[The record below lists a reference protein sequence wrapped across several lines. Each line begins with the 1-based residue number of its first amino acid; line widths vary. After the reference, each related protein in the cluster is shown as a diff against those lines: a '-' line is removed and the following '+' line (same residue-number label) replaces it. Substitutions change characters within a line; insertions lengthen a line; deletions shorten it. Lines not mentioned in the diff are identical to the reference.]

1 MKKILFKSALFI
13 AAALS
18 IVSCNEKEFLS
29 ETPKSFLSPEN
40 AYVTV
45 DDFNM
50 AINGLYETVRS
61 VYYNSGRNNC
71 FEYFMGTDVAQN
83 GRGNANFIG
92 VLDTWTTPQ
101 QTVIKNVWDD
111 QYKLVADAN
120 TVITRVAQSD
130 LNEDMKAQ
138 ISAEAKFFRAF
149 GYRALVYLFGGVPLV
164 LEEVTSPRAD
174 FVRASKEEVL
184 KAMKDDFKQAAELL
198 PGIKN
203 VADGKISAPV
213 AKFYLAETLLSLG
226 DNQGAITELDAIISD
241 PALGLMKQRF
251 GSHKNDEGD
260 VFWDLFRVR
269 NQNRSSGNTE
279 ALWVI
284 QMEADV
290 VGGFVTTSA
299 NKPFYLERFA
309 APVSYSLTDPAG
321 KTAMACNQ
329 GRSTL
334 NIGGRGVSNMRN
346 TDWWLYD
353 LWESDW
359 DNDIRNS
366 KYNIV
371 RDVLYDLP
379 SSPYYGKSAI
389 AEDSYSKKLKTDPW
403 RWYPWPSKI
412 TTPGDHPDALFSD
425 KEKLY
430 LKSVAGATYLDQY
443 MLRLPEV
450 YLLRAEAYLK
460 TDKAKAA
467 ADVNE
472 VRRRAGAHEIT
483 AAEVSIDAI
492 LDERAREMVYEE
504 MRRIT
509 LGRLGMY
516 VERVR
521 KCNSLNK
528 DQVKDYMNLWPIP
541 YSVIEANKDAE
552 ITQNPGY
559 TN

>member
-50 AINGLYETVRS
+50 ALNGLYETVRS

-138 ISAEAKFFRAF
+138 VSAEAKFFRAF

-184 KAMKDDFKQAAELL
+184 KAMKEDFKQAADLL
-198 PGIKN
+198 PGIKD

-226 DNQGAITELDAIISD
+226 DNQGAITELNAIISD

-284 QMEADV
+284 QMEPDV
-290 VGGFVTTSA
+290 IGGFLTTDSYR
-299 NKPFYLERFA
+299 PFYLERFA

-321 KTAMACNQ
+321 NTAMACNQ

-516 VERVR
+516 AERVR

-528 DQVKDYMNLWPIP
+528 DQVKDYMNVWPIP

>member
-1 MKKILFKSALFI
+1 M
-13 AAALS
+13 
-18 IVSCNEKEFLS
+18 
-29 ETPKSFLSPEN
+29 
-40 AYVTV
+40 
-45 DDFNM
+45 
-50 AINGLYETVRS
+50 
-61 VYYNSGRNNC
+61 
-71 FEYFMGTDVAQN
+71 
-83 GRGNANFIG
+83 
-92 VLDTWTTPQ
+92 
-101 QTVIKNVWDD
+101 
-111 QYKLVADAN
+111 
-120 TVITRVAQSD
+120 
-130 LNEDMKAQ
+130 
-138 ISAEAKFFRAF
+138 
-149 GYRALVYLFGGVPLV
+149 
-164 LEEVTSPRAD
+164 
-174 FVRASKEEVL
+174 
-184 KAMKDDFKQAAELL
+184 
-198 PGIKN
+198 
-203 VADGKISAPV
+203 
-213 AKFYLAETLLSLG
+213 
-226 DNQGAITELDAIISD
+226 
-241 PALGLMKQRF
+241 
-251 GSHKNDEGD
+251 
-260 VFWDLFRVR
+260 
-269 NQNRSSGNTE
+269 
-279 ALWVI
+279 
-284 QMEADV
+284 
-290 VGGFVTTSA
+290 
-299 NKPFYLERFA
+299 
-309 APVSYSLTDPAG
+309 
-321 KTAMACNQ
+321 
-329 GRSTL
+329 
-334 NIGGRGVSNMRN
+334 
-346 TDWWLYD
+346 
-353 LWESDW
+353 
-359 DNDIRNS
+359 
-366 KYNIV
+366 
-371 RDVLYDLP
+371 LYDLP

-467 ADVNE
+467 SDVNE

>member
-1 MKKILFKSALFI
+1 MKQILFKSALCLS
-13 AAALS
+13 AALCF
-18 IVSCNEKEFLS
+18 VSCNKEFLD

-40 AYVTV
+40 AYVTL

-50 AINGLYETVRS
+50 GLNGLYETVRS
-61 VYYNSGRNNC
+61 IYYDSGRNNC

-92 VLDTWTTPQ
+92 KLDTWTTPHQ
-101 QTVIKNVWDD
+101 SVIKNVWDD

-120 TVITRVAQSD
+120 TVISRVEQSD
-130 LNEDMKAQ
+130 LNADSKAV

-149 GYRALVYLFGGVPLV
+149 GYRALVYLYGGVPLV
-164 LEEVTSPRAD
+164 LEEITSPRAD
-174 FVRASKEEVL
+174 FVRASKEDVL
-184 KAMKDDFKQAAELL
+184 KAMKEDFEQAAKLL
-198 PGIKN
+198 PGIN
-203 VADGKISAPV
+203 DVADGKISAPV

-226 DNQGAITELDAIISD
+226 DNQGAISELNDIIAN

-260 VFWDLFRVR
+260 VFWDLFRVN

-284 QMEADV
+284 QMEPDV
-290 VGGFVTTSA
+290 IGGFLTTESYR
-299 NKPFYLERFA
+299 PFYLERFA
-309 APVSYSLTDPAG
+309 APVSYSLTDPEG
-321 KTAMACNQ
+321 KTAMASNQ

-346 TDWWLYD
+346 TDWWLYE
-353 LWESDW
+353 LWKSDW

-371 RDVLYDLP
+371 RDVIYDLP
-379 SSPYYGKSAI
+379 SSRYFGKSAI
-389 AEDSYSKKLKTDPW
+389 APDTYSKKLKTDPW
-403 RWYPWPSKI
+403 RWHPWPSKI
-412 TTPGDHPDALFSD
+412 TTPGDHPEALYSD
-425 KEKLY
+425 KEKFY

-460 TDKAKAA
+460 SDKSKAA
-467 ADVNE
+467 QDVNE
-472 VRRRAGAHEIT
+472 VRLRAGASSIS
-483 AAEVSIDAI
+483 ASDVSIDAI

-509 LGRLGMY
+509 LGRLGVY
-516 VERVR
+516 AERVR

-541 YSVIEANKDAE
+541 YSAIEANKDAE
-552 ITQNPGY
+552 ISQNPGY
-559 TN
+559 VN

>member
-18 IVSCNEKEFLS
+18 FVACNEKEFLS

-50 AINGLYETVRS
+50 ALNGLYENVRS
-61 VYYNSGRNNC
+61 IYYNSGRNNC

-92 VLDTWTTPQ
+92 VLDSWTTPQ

-120 TVITRVAQSD
+120 TVISRVAQSD

-184 KAMKDDFKQAAELL
+184 KAMKEDFKQAAELL
-198 PGIKN
+198 PGIKD

-213 AKFYLAETLLSLG
+213 AKFYLAETLLSLS
-226 DNQGAITELDAIISD
+226 DASGAITELNAIIAD
-241 PALGLMKQRF
+241 PALGLMKTRF

-284 QMEADV
+284 QMEPDV
-290 VGGFVTTSA
+290 IGGFVTTES

-309 APVSYSLTDPAG
+309 APVSYSLTDPNG

-346 TDWWLYD
+346 TDWWLND
-353 LWESDW
+353 LWVSDW

-389 AEDSYSKKLKTDPW
+389 AQDSYSKKLKTDPW

-425 KEKLY
+425 KGNLY

-460 TDKAKAA
+460 SDKAKAA

-472 VRRRAGAHEIT
+472 VRRRAGAHEIS

-516 VERVR
+516 AERVR

-559 TN
+559 VN